1 MVIHPSIRST
11 ASFEGL
17 SNTELCIDRILE
29 CHVCKPDHPM
39 NSHENLCFATN
50 FLSIITLRMLEVAE
64 KLNTV
69 AWHSNRLSP
78 SLTILIRA
86 ILVIFNGI
94 VHVYVL

>member
-1 MVIHPSIRST
+1 
-11 ASFEGL
+11 
-17 SNTELCIDRILE
+17 
-29 CHVCKPDHPM
+29 
-39 NSHENLCFATN
+39 
-50 FLSIITLRMLEVAE
+50 MLEVAE